1 MPTVREIAEAANVSV
16 STVSLVLNNKPGV
29 SEELRRLVL
38 ETRAQLEGEATRR
51 RAAAPNS
58 TRPASIMV
66 LHPPV
71 PRSSYVFNEVLRG
84 IEMGAE
90 AHQAQLRFV
99 PNIHNAPEQH
109 VAHLYLRD
117 PQLRPD
123 GLILFGARR
132 QEPLI
137 DEAQRLGIP
146 CVVLGRDAL
155 AHPVSGIGRDEE
167 QIAYEAT
174 RYLIELGHR
183 WIAFVG
189 GLPEYDFTYTRQA
202 GYRRALSE
210 AGLPVTPDMVT
221 MGCGAEAARRLLLS
235 VPNVTALLLLND
247 TCAAEGLPV
256 LREMGWRI
264 PQDVSV
270 ITFDNTDFAQS
281 YDPPLTT
288 VAYQRLE
295 EGQWAVKM
303 VMDQIRQ
310 PSLRRSYA
318 IFDAQLIVRASC
330 AAPRP
335 SA

>member
-38 ETRAQLEGEATRR
+38 EARAQLEAEASRR
-51 RAAAPNS
+51 RATPSAAL
-58 TRPASIMV
+58 RPASIMV

-71 PRSSYVFNEVLRG
+71 PRSSHVFSEVLRG

-132 QEPLI
+132 HEPLI

-155 AHPVSGIGRDEE
+155 SHSVSGVGRDEE

-202 GYRRALSE
+202 GYQRALQE
-210 AGLPVTPDMVT
+210 ANLPITPDMIT

-235 VPNVTALLLLND
+235 VPNVTAMLFLND
-247 TCAAEGLPV
+247 TCAAEGLAV
-256 LREMGWRI
+256 LRELGWRI

-270 ITFDNTDFAQS
+270 ITFDNTDFALS

-303 VMDQIRQ
+303 VMDHIRQ
-310 PSLRRSYA
+310 PALRRSYA

-330 AAPRP
+330 AAPR
-335 SA
+335 AH